1 MPSVTVLVNPMAGG
15 AGRQGLDGEIVKLFA
30 AAAWQAETRVLRKE
44 QDPAD
49 AARAASAR
57 ASVVVAAGGDGTV
70 SRVAAGVI
78 DTAATLGILPLG
90 TRNHFAKDLHIPL
103 ELDRAVATIAAGRLG
118 RADVGQVNDRLFVN
132 NSSIGLYPSIVD
144 ARDELRRRGH
154 WKWTAMAI
162 ATARVL
168 RRYRGVHVRIDV
180 DGRERVWRTPFVFV
194 GNNEYTLD
202 GINLGSRV
210 SLEGGKLFVYV
221 TPRVHTRDLPRLLV
235 KAIAGRAG
243 RSGDFEIVSAAE
255 LRIDTRRPRT
265 VRVALDGEVAKMEA
279 PLRYRTRPGALKVL
293 LPRA

>member
-15 AGRQGLDGEIVKLFA
+15 AGRQGLEGEIVKLFA

-49 AARAASAR
+49 AARTASAR

-103 ELDRAVATIAAGRLG
+103 ELDKAVATIAAGRLG
-118 RADVGQVNDRLFVN
+118 RIDVGQVNDRVFVN

-154 WKWTAMAI
+154 SKWTAMAI
-162 ATARVL
+162 ATVSVL
-168 RRYRGVHVRIDV
+168 RRYRGVHMRIDV

-202 GINLGSRV
+202 GINLGSRA

-221 TPRVHTRDLPRLLV
+221 TPRVHTRDLPMLLV

-255 LRIDTRRPRT
+255 LRIDTRRRRT